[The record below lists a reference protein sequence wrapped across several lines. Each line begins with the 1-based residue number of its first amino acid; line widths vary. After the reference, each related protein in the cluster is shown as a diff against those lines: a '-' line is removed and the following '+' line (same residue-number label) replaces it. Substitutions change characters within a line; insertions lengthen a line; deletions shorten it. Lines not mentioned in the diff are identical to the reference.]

1 MGKVYTKR
9 TKKPVAPAK
18 IVLEPHQVIVKPAVT
33 EKAMFQS
40 TELNQYTF
48 KVNMLATKP
57 EIKAA
62 VESLFEVKV
71 TGVSTQIRKGKPRR
85 SRFTA
90 GRTKTWKKAIVT
102 LDSESRIDF
111 F

>member
-1 MGKVYTKR
+1 MGKVHTKR
-9 TKKPVAPAK
+9 TKKPVVAPK
-18 IVLEPHQVIVKPAVT
+18 IVLEPHQVIIKPAVT

-48 KVNMLATKP
+48 KVNILATKP
-57 EIKAA
+57 EIKKA

-71 TGVSTQIRKGKPRR
+71 TGISTQIRKGKPRR
-85 SRFTA
+85 SRFTT

>member
-9 TKKPVAPAK
+9 TKKPVVPAK
-18 IVLEPHQVIVKPAVT
+18 IVLEPHQVIIKPAVT

-48 KVNMLATKP
+48 KVNILATKP

-85 SRFTA
+85 SRFTM

>member
-1 MGKVYTKR
+1 MGKVHTKR
-9 TKKPVAPAK
+9 TKKPVVAPK
-18 IVLEPHQVIVKPAVT
+18 IVLEPHQVIIKPAVT

-48 KVNMLATKP
+48 KVNVMATKP
-57 EIKAA
+57 EIKKA

-71 TGVSTQIRKGKPRR
+71 KGISTQIRKGKPRR
-85 SRFTA
+85 SRFTT

-102 LDSESRIDF
+102 LHSDDRIDF